1 MIDKSLLI
9 LKKYY
14 GYDNYRGGQD
24 KVIKS
29 ILEGI
34 DTFAIMPT
42 GAGKSICY
50 QIPALMFEGVTIVI
64 SPLISL
70 MKDQVDGLV
79 DMGIPATFIN
89 SSLDNYEVQERIF
102 EASIGNYK
110 LIYIAPER
118 LESEAFRASLRD
130 MNISMLA
137 VDEAHCVSQWG
148 HDFRPSYRAISAF
161 VSELKVRPIIAAFT
175 ATATEEVKQDVERLL
190 CLENANVYI
199 TGFDREN
206 LFFTVIRGGD
216 KKGYIS
222 NYIEQNTDASGII
235 YAATR
240 KEVDSLYE
248 YLKRN
253 GVSVTRYHAGLSEN
267 ERKEDQENFI
277 YDNCKVMVATNAFGM
292 GIDKSNVRYVIHYN
306 MPKNM
311 EAYYQEAGRAG
322 RDGEKSECVLLFS
335 PQDVMVQKFLLEQN
349 VQSEVKKLN
358 DYRKLQDMVDYCHT
372 QGCLR
377 KYILQYFGE
386 EHPME
391 NCDNCSNCKD
401 DTELKDITLDAQKI
415 FSCIYRVNE
424 KYGTTLIAEVLRGS
438 KNSKILELKFDNLS
452 TYGIMKDYTIKEIK
466 DLINILI
473 AEDYLRLS
481 EGEYPTVKFCEKAI
495 AVLKSKEKVLL
506 KIHKQKEKKVVDNS
520 LFEILR
526 ALRKKI
532 SEREKLPPYV
542 VFHDTT
548 LREISENI
556 PMNEE
561 ALRRIKG
568 IGESKI
574 KKYGEELLNEIRTY
588 AEQNGIKEKEEEN
601 ENTSTTESEEK
612 QKSHKIT
619 YELFKQG
626 KSIEE
631 IQKERQMTRITIEDH
646 ILRCA
651 MEGLDIDLDSF
662 IEPAHEKL
670 ILDVIKKIGAEKLK
684 PIKEELPSDVD
695 YFTIKAVIYKNS
707 LIK

>member
-1 MIDKSLLI
+1 MINESLSI

-14 GYDNYRGGQD
+14 GYENYRGGQE

-29 ILEGI
+29 ILEKK

-79 DMGIPATFIN
+79 DMGVPAAFIN
-89 SSLDNYEVQERIF
+89 SSLDSYEVQERIF
-102 EASIGNYK
+102 EASVGHYK

-118 LESEAFRASLRD
+118 LESENFRASLKEI
-130 MNISMLA
+130 NISMIA

-148 HDFRPSYRAISAF
+148 HDFRPSYRAIITF
-161 VSELKVRPIIAAFT
+161 IEELKARPIIAAFT
-175 ATATEEVKQDVERLL
+175 ATATEEVKEDVMRLL
-190 CLENANVYI
+190 GLVDSNVYI
-199 TGFDREN
+199 SGFDREN

-216 KKGYIS
+216 KKSYIDS
-222 NYIEQNTDASGII
+222 YINQNDDSSGII

-248 YLKRN
+248 HLKRN
-253 GVSVTRYHAGLSEN
+253 NFSVTKYHAGLSEN
-267 ERKEDQENFI
+267 ERKENQENFI
-277 YDNCKVMVATNAFGM
+277 YDNSKIMVATNAFGM

-322 RDGEKSECVLLFS
+322 RDGEKSECILLFS
-335 PQDVMVQKFLLEQN
+335 AQDVMVQKFLLEQN
-349 VQSEVKKLN
+349 VQSEVRKLN
-358 DYRKLQDMVDYCHT
+358 DYRKLQNMVDYCHT

-386 EHPME
+386 EQTKE

-401 DTELKDITLDAQKI
+401 ETELKDITLDAQKI

-438 KNSKILELKFDNLS
+438 KNSKILELNFDKLS
-452 TYGIMKDYTIKEIK
+452 TYGIMKDYTIKGIK

-481 EGEYPTVKFCEKAI
+481 EGEYPTVRFCEKAI

-506 KIHKQKEKKVVDNS
+506 KVHKQKEKKAVDNS

-542 VFHDTT
+542 IFHDTT

-556 PMNEE
+556 PMNND
-561 ALRRIKG
+561 ALMRIKG

-574 KKYGEELLNEIRTY
+574 KKYGEELLTEIINY
-588 AEQNGIKEKEEEN
+588 AEQNGIKEQKDDIAAD
-601 ENTSTTESEEK
+601 TSEGIEEK
-612 QKSHKIT
+612 QKSHKVT
-619 YELFKQG
+619 FDLYKQG

-651 MEGLDIDLDSF
+651 AEGMDINLDSF
-662 IEPAHEKL
+662 INPSYEKL
-670 ILDVIKKIGAEKLK
+670 ILDVIGKIGAEKLK
-684 PIKEELPSDVD
+684 PIKEELPEDVD

-707 LIK
+707 LAK